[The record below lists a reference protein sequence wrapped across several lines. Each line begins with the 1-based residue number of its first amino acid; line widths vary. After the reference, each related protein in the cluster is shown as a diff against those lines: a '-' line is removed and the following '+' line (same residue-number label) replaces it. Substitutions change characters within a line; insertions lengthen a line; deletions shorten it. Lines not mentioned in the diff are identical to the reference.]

1 MCANGQRYAL
11 FGVGAYL
18 SVPTGTG
25 HHGAHVADRFV
36 LPCSVLK
43 VKDFGFKV
51 NKESELQDA

>member
-1 MCANGQRYAL
+1 L

-51 NKESELQDA
+51 NKESGMQDA

>member
-1 MCANGQRYAL
+1 MRCLVLVPIQGAL
-11 FGVGAYL
+11 RHR
-18 SVPTGTG
+18 

-36 LPCSVLK
+36 FPCSVLK